1 MRLRNVKNKDQ
12 ILSSSPFFIADGSLY
27 KGKWHQLFGNDRPIY
42 LEIGMGKGKFL
53 IENAIR
59 YPEINFIGI
68 ERYDSVLARALEK
81 VPEDLQNIKI
91 VRLNAEY
98 IEKLFDHEISL
109 IYLNFSDPWPK
120 KKHHRRRLTS
130 LEFLSKYDTI
140 FQTDA
145 VIVQKTDNA
154 DLFAYSLCCLSQYG
168 YVLEDVSLDYQPTV
182 EDENIETEY
191 EERFRKLHLPIY
203 RLIAKK
209 KR

>member
-12 ILSSSPFFIADGSLY
+12 ILSSSPFFIADGSSY

-81 VPEDLQNIKI
+81 VPEDLKNIKI

-154 DLFAYSLCCLSQYG
+154 ELFAYSLCCLSQYG

-182 EDENIETEY
+182 EDANIETEY

>member
-12 ILSSSPFFIADGSLY
+12 ILSSSPFFIADGSSY
-27 KGKWHQLFGNDRPIY
+27 KGKWHRLFGNDRPIY

-59 YPEINFIGI
+59 YPEINFVGI

-81 VPEDLQNIKI
+81 VPEDLKNIKI

-182 EDENIETEY
+182 EDANIETEY

>member
-12 ILSSSPFFIADGSLY
+12 ILSSSPFFIADGSSY
-27 KGKWHQLFGNDRPIY
+27 KGKWHRLFDNDRPIY

-81 VPEDLQNIKI
+81 VPENLKNIKI

-130 LEFLSKYDTI
+130 LEFLGKYDTI
-140 FQTDA
+140 FRTDA

-182 EDENIETEY
+182 EDANIETEY

>member
-81 VPEDLQNIKI
+81 VPEDLKNIKI

-182 EDENIETEY
+182 EYENIETEY

>member
-27 KGKWHQLFGNDRPIY
+27 KGKWHRLFGNDRPIY

-81 VPEDLQNIKI
+81 VPENLKNIKI

-130 LEFLSKYDTI
+130 LEFLGKYDTI

>member
-81 VPEDLQNIKI
+81 VPENLKNIKI

-130 LEFLSKYDTI
+130 LEFLGKYDTI

-154 DLFAYSLCCLSQYG
+154 ELFAYSLCCLSQYG

-182 EDENIETEY
+182 EDANIETEY

>member
-59 YPEINFIGI
+59 YPEINFVGI

-81 VPEDLQNIKI
+81 VPEDLKNIKI

>member
-12 ILSSSPFFIADGSLY
+12 ILSSSPFFIADGSSY
-27 KGKWHQLFGNDRPIY
+27 KGKWHRLFGNDRPIY

-59 YPEINFIGI
+59 YPEINFVGI

-81 VPEDLQNIKI
+81 VPENLKNIKI

-109 IYLNFSDPWPK
+109 IYLNFSGPWPK

>member
-12 ILSSSPFFIADGSLY
+12 ILSSSPFFIADGSSY
-27 KGKWHQLFGNDRPIY
+27 KGKWHRLFGNDRPIY

-81 VPEDLQNIKI
+81 VPEDLKNIKI

-130 LEFLSKYDTI
+130 LEFLSKYDTMPLLYRRRIMLTCLLIHFAVLVSMVMYWKMYLSIINRLSKMRISKRNMRKDFENYI
-140 FQTDA
+140 F
-145 VIVQKTDNA
+145 
-154 DLFAYSLCCLSQYG
+154 LF
-168 YVLEDVSLDYQPTV
+168 
-182 EDENIETEY
+182 
-191 EERFRKLHLPIY
+191 
-203 RLIAKK
+203 IA
-209 KR
+209 

>member
-59 YPEINFIGI
+59 YPEINFVGI

-81 VPEDLQNIKI
+81 VPEDLKNIKI

-154 DLFAYSLCCLSQYG
+154 ELFAYSLCCLSQYG

-182 EDENIETEY
+182 EDANIETEY

>member
-12 ILSSSPFFIADGSLY
+12 ILSSSPFFIADGSSY
-27 KGKWHQLFGNDRPIY
+27 KGKWHRLFGNDRPIY

-59 YPEINFIGI
+59 YPEINFVGI

-81 VPEDLQNIKI
+81 VPEDLKNIKI

-130 LEFLSKYDTI
+130 LEFLGKYDTI

>member
-12 ILSSSPFFIADGSLY
+12 ILSSSPFFIADGSSY

-81 VPEDLQNIKI
+81 VPENLKNIKI

-130 LEFLSKYDTI
+130 LEFLGKYDTI

>member
-12 ILSSSPFFIADGSLY
+12 ILSSSPFFIADGSSY
-27 KGKWHQLFGNDRPIY
+27 KGKWHRLFGNDRPIY

-81 VPEDLQNIKI
+81 VPEDLKNIKI

>member
-12 ILSSSPFFIADGSLY
+12 ILSSSPFFIADGSSY

-81 VPEDLQNIKI
+81 VPEDLKNIKI

>member
-59 YPEINFIGI
+59 YPEIIFIGI

-81 VPEDLQNIKI
+81 VPEDLKNIKI

-154 DLFAYSLCCLSQYG
+154 ELFAYSLCCLSQYG

-182 EDENIETEY
+182 EDANIETEY

>member
-12 ILSSSPFFIADGSLY
+12 ILSSSPFFIADGSSY

-59 YPEINFIGI
+59 YPEINFVGI

-81 VPEDLQNIKI
+81 VPEDLKNIKI

-154 DLFAYSLCCLSQYG
+154 ELFAYSLCCLSQYG

-182 EDENIETEY
+182 EDANIETEY

>member
-81 VPEDLQNIKI
+81 VPEDLKNIKI

-154 DLFAYSLCCLSQYG
+154 ELFAYSLCCLSQYG

-182 EDENIETEY
+182 EDANIETEY

>member
-27 KGKWHQLFGNDRPIY
+27 KGKWHRLFGNDRPIY

-59 YPEINFIGI
+59 YPEINFVGI

-81 VPEDLQNIKI
+81 VPEDLKNIKI

-130 LEFLSKYDTI
+130 LEFLGKYDTI

>member
-81 VPEDLQNIKI
+81 VPEDLKNIKI

-130 LEFLSKYDTI
+130 LEFLGKYDTI

>member
-12 ILSSSPFFIADGSLY
+12 ILSSSPFFIADGSSY

-59 YPEINFIGI
+59 YPEINFVGI

-81 VPEDLQNIKI
+81 VPENLKNIKI

-130 LEFLSKYDTI
+130 LEFLGKYDTI

>member
-59 YPEINFIGI
+59 YPEINFVGI

-81 VPEDLQNIKI
+81 VPEDLKNIKI

-130 LEFLSKYDTI
+130 LEFLGKYDTI

>member
-12 ILSSSPFFIADGSLY
+12 ILSSSPFFIADGSSY

-59 YPEINFIGI
+59 YPEINFVGI

-81 VPEDLQNIKI
+81 VPENLKNIKI

-130 LEFLSKYDTI
+130 LEFLGKYDTI

-182 EDENIETEY
+182 EDANIETEY

>member
-27 KGKWHQLFGNDRPIY
+27 KGKWHRLFGNDRPIY

-59 YPEINFIGI
+59 YPEINFVGI

-81 VPEDLQNIKI
+81 VPEDLKNIKI

>member
-12 ILSSSPFFIADGSLY
+12 ILSSSPFFIADGSSY
-27 KGKWHQLFGNDRPIY
+27 KGKWHRLFGNDRPIY

-81 VPEDLQNIKI
+81 VPEDLKNIKI

-130 LEFLSKYDTI
+130 LEFLGKYDAI

-154 DLFAYSLCCLSQYG
+154 ELFAYSLCCLSQYG

>member
-1 MRLRNVKNKDQ
+1 M
-12 ILSSSPFFIADGSLY
+12 
-27 KGKWHQLFGNDRPIY
+27 
-42 LEIGMGKGKFL
+42 
-53 IENAIR
+53 
-59 YPEINFIGI
+59 
-68 ERYDSVLARALEK
+68 
-81 VPEDLQNIKI
+81 
-91 VRLNAEY
+91 RLNAEY